1 MPLGA
6 GWDEMTSPQSQFFRL
21 FLLRHAN
28 AAWPEPG
35 GRDFDRALDRK
46 GQADIRDVAVRAY
59 AAGYQPER
67 IVASPARRC
76 KETAQAVLDVFGP
89 VAAHY
94 DEALY
99 DQGPDVYCRLIA
111 QESSGPSLMIVG
123 HNPMIEALAAQ
134 FLKELPGELA
144 FGYPTA
150 GLLVLDFERPV
161 RLDRGAAKAVDI
173 IAPL

>member
-6 GWDEMTSPQSQFFRL
+6 GWDEMTSAQGQFFRL

-46 GQADIRDVAVRAY
+46 GQIDIRDVAVRAY

-76 KETAQAVLDVFGP
+76 KETVQAVIDVFGSST
-89 VAAHY
+89 AEY
-94 DEALY
+94 DESLY
-99 DQGPDVYCRLIA
+99 DEGPDAYIRAIERRA
-111 QESSGPSLMIVG
+111 EANSLMIVG
-123 HNPMIEALAAQ
+123 HNPMIESLAAQ
-134 FLKELPGELA
+134 LTTEQPSELA

-150 GLLVLDFERPV
+150 GLLVLDVQRPL
-161 RLDRGAAKAVDI
+161 RLKQGTAEVVDM

>member
-1 MPLGA
+1 MPFGA
-6 GWDEMTSPQSQFFRL
+6 GCDEMTSPESRFFRL

-28 AAWPEPG
+28 AAWPQPG

-46 GQADIRDVAVRAY
+46 GQTDIRDVAVRAY
-59 AAGYQPER
+59 AAGYQPDR

-76 KETAQAVLDVFGP
+76 RETAQAVRDVFGP
-89 VAAHY
+89 VSIDF

-99 DQGPDVYCRLIA
+99 DQGPDAYVKRIDEA
-111 QESSGPSLMIVG
+111 SAGASLMIVG

-134 FLKELPGELA
+134 FLTELPAELA

-150 GLLVLDFERPV
+150 GMLVLDFERPA
-161 RLDRGAAKAVDI
+161 RLGKGAAVAVDI

>member
-1 MPLGA
+1 MGRDDVSS
-6 GWDEMTSPQSQFFRL
+6 GQFFRL

-46 GQADIRDVAVRAY
+46 GQIDIRDVAVRAY

-76 KETAQAVLDVFGP
+76 KETAQAVIDVFGSST
-89 VAAHY
+89 AEY
-94 DEALY
+94 DESLY
-99 DQGPDVYCRLIA
+99 DEGPDAYIRAIERRA
-111 QESSGPSLMIVG
+111 EANSLMIVG
-123 HNPMIEALAAQ
+123 HNPMIESLAAQ
-134 FLKELPGELA
+134 LRRNSRANSPSLSDGGFAGARCPA
-144 FGYPTA
+144 TA
-150 GLLVLDFERPV
+150 APETGTAEV
-161 RLDRGAAKAVDI
+161 VDM

>member
-1 MPLGA
+1 
-6 GWDEMTSPQSQFFRL
+6 MTPPQSQFFRL

-46 GQADIRDVAVRAY
+46 GQADIRDVAIRAY

-76 KETAQAVLDVFGP
+76 KETAQAILDVFGP
-89 VAAHY
+89 MAAEF
-94 DEALY
+94 DDTLY
-99 DQGPDVYCRLIA
+99 DQGPEAYCRLIDRHSA
-111 QESSGPSLMIVG
+111 GSNVLIVG

-134 FLKELPGELA
+134 FVAEQPGELA

-150 GLLVLDFERPV
+150 GLLIVDFQRPV
-161 RLDRGAAKAVDI
+161 RLERGAATAVDM

>member
-1 MPLGA
+1 
-6 GWDEMTSPQSQFFRL
+6 MTSPISPFFRL

-46 GQADIRDVAVRAY
+46 GQADIRDVAIRAY
-59 AAGYQPER
+59 AAGYQPDR
-67 IVASPARRC
+67 IIASPARRC
-76 KETAQAVLDVFGP
+76 RETALAVVDVFG
-89 VAAHY
+89 AAKVDF

-99 DQGPDVYCRLIA
+99 DQGPDAYRRLIERHVSEPA
-111 QESSGPSLMIVG
+111 LMIVG
-123 HNPMIEALAAQ
+123 HNPMIEALAGQ
-134 FLKELPGELA
+134 FAKEQPAELA

-150 GLLVLDFERPV
+150 GLLVLDFERPA
-161 RLDRGAAKAVDI
+161 RLRPKAAAVVDM

>member
-1 MPLGA
+1 
-6 GWDEMTSPQSQFFRL
+6 MTSPKSQYFRL

-59 AAGYQPER
+59 AAGYQPDR
-67 IVASPARRC
+67 IIASPARRC
-76 KETAQAVLDVFGP
+76 RETAQAILDVFGSLT
-89 VAAHY
+89 ADY
-94 DEALY
+94 DQTLY
-99 DQGPDVYCRLIA
+99 DQGPEAYCRLIEGHA
-111 QESSGPSLMIVG
+111 QEPSVMIVG

-134 FLKELPGELA
+134 ILTEQPGELA

-150 GLLVLDFERPV
+150 GLLVVDFQRPL
-161 RLDRGAAKAVDI
+161 RLSQGAGVIVDM